1 MSKAIEITSLDF
13 AYETAKIL
21 EDVNLT
27 IEEGSYVGI
36 IGPNG
41 GGKTTLLKLIMGF
54 LRYHKGSIR
63 LFGKSP
69 EKFKNR
75 IGYVPQVNAFDR
87 AFPITVEEVILQ
99 GCLAKYSFFQGF
111 SKQEISKANEA
122 IQLMRLD
129 DFRKTPF
136 GKLSG
141 GLAQRT
147 LIARALASD
156 PLFLFFDEPTANVDT
171 KTKDIIFQALHDFKG
186 KKTILHVTHDLNL
199 VIKEVQLVVA
209 VEKKV
214 TTYLPKDVCEHFAL
228 GLYHPPLIKD
238 KE

>member
-54 LRYHKGSIR
+54 LRYHKGSIK
-63 LFGKSP
+63 LFGKPS

-111 SKQEISKANEA
+111 RQQEISKANDA

-228 GLYHPPLIKD
+228 GLYHPPLIKE